1 LASGV
6 EFVSHAISKQSI
18 LSLVSAGFGV
28 TLAVESQAAPAW
40 AGIVFR
46 PVLEHNALVDVNL
59 VWLAERED
67 ATAGLFVAF
76 VRDRAQGPSIIPRD
90 SVR

>member
-18 LSLVSAGFGV
+18 LSLVAAGFGV
-28 TLAVESQAAPAW
+28 TLAVESQAALAW
-40 AGIVFR
+40 PGIVFR

-90 SVR
+90 SAR